1 MKKLIA
7 VAAIAF
13 TAVTVSAST
22 YTWGLTTGTLDTTKV
37 DKGTAYLCHYT
48 GATTTWATE
57 LAKLSA
63 FDADTITKTMG
74 MEIVQLAAGGN
85 ATFAYDGVSET
96 KTVKG
101 ASIFDPA
108 NFGDKTGAGKFYYVV
123 IDNGGKDI
131 AYTTTA
137 QSKTIAVGTGAVSG
151 TVLSNKFSYATAVV
165 PEPTSAMLVLLGMAG
180 LALRR
185 RRA

>member
-13 TAVTVSAST
+13 AAVTVSAST

-48 GATTTWATE
+48 GTTTSWATE

-63 FDADTITKTMG
+63 FDADTITETMG
-74 MEIVQLAAGGN
+74 MEIVQLGAGGN
-85 ATFAYDGVSET
+85 ATFAYDGVSAT
-96 KTVKG
+96 KVVKA
-101 ASIFDPA
+101 ASIFEPA

-123 IDNGGKDI
+123 IDDGGKDI
-131 AYTTTA
+131 AYTTAATA
-137 QSKTIAVGTGAVSG
+137 KTIAAGTGAVSG
-151 TVLSNKFSYATAVV
+151 TVLSSKFAYAAANV
-165 PEPTSAMLVLLGMAG
+165 PEPTSAMLLLLGMAG